1 MSQID
6 EAIITINGLNFHYD
20 DDDRVFSN
28 LTLSVPKGAFYI
40 LSGPN
45 GIGKSTL
52 LKLIAGI
59 TKPDSGSINVSA
71 PRVSY
76 LSQLDADKRSSFA
89 LNVREIVSL
98 GIKNRPFSFM
108 KTIDWQKVD
117 DWLAVFKLTD
127 LKYRRLDELSGGQQQ
142 KARLAKCLITQP
154 DLLLLDEPDT
164 GIDEA
169 SREDIRNILN
179 HLNKEHGMTIIVV
192 SHHIE
197 EYGEPCKKMLLS
209 PSDFKEVQV

>member
-6 EAIITINGLNFHYD
+6 EALITINNLDFHYD
-20 DDDRVFSN
+20 DDDRVFSS
-28 LTLSVPKGAFYI
+28 LTLSIPKGAYYI

-59 TKPDSGSINVSA
+59 VKPEKGTVRVSA
-71 PRVSY
+71 PRISY

-89 LNVREIVSL
+89 LNVREIISL
-98 GIKNRPFSFM
+98 GIKNRPFAFM
-108 KTIDWQKVD
+108 KKVDWQKVD

-127 LKYRRLDELSGGQQQ
+127 LKDRRLDELSGGQQQ
-142 KARLAKCLITQP
+142 KARLAKCLIAQP

-169 SREDIRNILN
+169 SREDIRHILA

-209 PSDFKEVQV
+209 SSDLMEVSE

>member
-6 EAIITINGLNFHYD
+6 EAIITVNGLNFHYD

-59 TKPDSGSINVSA
+59 VKPDSGSINVSA

-127 LKYRRLDELSGGQQQ
+127 LKYKRLDELSGGQQQ

-164 GIDEA
+164 GVDEA

-209 PSDFKEVQV
+209 PSDFKEVQE

>member
-1 MSQID
+1 MSPLN
-6 EAIITINGLNFHYD
+6 ETIISADGLDFHYD
-20 DDDRVFSN
+20 EDDRVFSG
-28 LTLSVPKGAFYI
+28 LTFSVNKGSYCI

-59 TKPDSGSINVSA
+59 DKPDKGSISVSA
-71 PRVSY
+71 PRISY

-164 GIDEA
+164 GIDES
-169 SREDIRNILN
+169 SREDIRNILS

-209 PSDFKEVQV
+209 SSDLTEAQE